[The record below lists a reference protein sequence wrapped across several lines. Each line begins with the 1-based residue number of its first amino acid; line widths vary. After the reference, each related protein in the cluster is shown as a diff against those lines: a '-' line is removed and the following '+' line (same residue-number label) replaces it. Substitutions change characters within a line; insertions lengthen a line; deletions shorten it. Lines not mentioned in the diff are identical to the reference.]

1 MAITTVHPL
10 FTEWYTVNG
19 ESMATYGWSV
29 ESVTT
34 GLPERKGENV
44 TSPIMHGSVFREKRF
59 GPRTDT
65 WNIWVCDADPE
76 TGIIP
81 ESEEGKR
88 AQFNE
93 NMDYVNRIL
102 NCLTP
107 NGLNNG
113 SLQIEKKYLST
124 AAFNIGDTGP
134 GGGIIFITPDTVGNT
149 TGKFFEAAPD
159 DWSGG
164 SDPMRSWAQNT
175 PVDYQSTTASGADGT
190 AIGTGYQN
198 TLDIIAQGNS
208 TTSTSAAALT
218 RSYAGGGQ
226 TDWFLPSKDELTKI
240 YNNKELIGGLENN
253 WYWSSSEISN
263 SEAWG
268 NQLEFGTILSNPKGI
283 PLFVRPVRMFSTG
296 ASISTLTA
304 YAEAASAYSYDDA
317 KQFNC
322 ATLSVD
328 ISYPY
333 PLWIGSSV
341 TATLNGTSGAG
352 TTSSITSAN
361 IGNAPVSAMTITIT
375 ANSGQTV
382 VDPRV
387 TNGTLA
393 NYPGQIGYT
402 GTLTSGQSVI
412 IDTSA
417 FTITK
422 ASSNVISSLFRS
434 GYRQDWF
441 ELFPGQ
447 NNSITASSTSG
458 SFTVAITYNKVFF

>member
-1 MAITTVHPL
+1 MAITTVHPQ

-44 TSPIMHGSVFREKRF
+44 SSPIMHGSVFREKRF

-81 ESEEGKR
+81 ESEEAKR

-113 SLQIEKKYLST
+113 ALEVKKHYLST
-124 AAFNIGDTGP
+124 VGAP
-134 GGGIIFITPDTVGNT
+134 VDTVLT
-149 TGKFFEAAPD
+149 T
-159 DWSGG
+159 
-164 SDPMRSWAQNT
+164 
-175 PVDYQSTTASGADGT
+175 
-190 AIGTGYQN
+190 
-198 TLDIIAQGNS
+198 
-208 TTSTSAAALT
+208 
-218 RSYAGGGQ
+218 
-226 TDWFLPSKDELTKI
+226 
-240 YNNKELIGGLENN
+240 
-253 WYWSSSEISN
+253 
-263 SEAWG
+263 
-268 NQLEFGTILSNPKGI
+268 
-283 PLFVRPVRMFSTG
+283 
-296 ASISTLTA
+296 
-304 YAEAASAYSYDDA
+304 YAEVASSYSYEDA

-322 ATLSVD
+322 ATLSVE
-328 ISYPY
+328 ISYPN
-333 PLWIGSSV
+333 PLWIGGAT

-352 TTSSITSAN
+352 TTSSIASTS
-361 IGNAPVSAMTITIT
+361 IGNAPISAMTITIT

-382 VDPRV
+382 VNPRV
-387 TNGTLA
+387 SNGTLT

-402 GTLTSGQSVI
+402 GTLTSLQSVV

-458 SFTVAITYNKVFF
+458 SFTVAIAYNKVFF